1 MSSPI
6 CKKRLLTGSL
16 VVTIVLLFFFFLFK
30 LEWLLSHL
38 YSQGSPLRSL
48 GFLFGAFL
56 VGLPLAYPIAFVY
69 IFLVEKYWKDSPIFK
84 VTEG

>member
-16 VVTIVLLFFFFLFK
+16 VVTIVLLFFLFLFK
-30 LEWLLSHL
+30 LEREGLPSAI
-38 YSQGSPLRSL
+38 
-48 GFLFGAFL
+48 GAFF
-56 VGLPLAYPIAFVY
+56 GGFPLAYPIAFVY

>member
-16 VVTIVLLFFFFLFK
+16 VVTFVLLFFLFLFK
-30 LEWLLSHL
+30 LEWLLYHL
-38 YSQGSPLRSL
+38 NSQGSTLRSF
-48 GFLFGAFL
+48 GFLIGAFF
-56 VGLPLAYPIAFVY
+56 GGFPLAFPIAFVY
-69 IFLVEKYWKDSPIFK
+69 IFLVEKYWKDSRIFK